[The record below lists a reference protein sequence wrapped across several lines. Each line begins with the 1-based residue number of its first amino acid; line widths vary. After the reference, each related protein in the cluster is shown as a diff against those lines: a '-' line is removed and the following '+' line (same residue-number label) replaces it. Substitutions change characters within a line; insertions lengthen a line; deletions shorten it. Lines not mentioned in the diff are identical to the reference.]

1 MVKKV
6 LKWTGIIFLIL
17 MVTMV
22 SYSLVGKEQTLGLE
36 IGAVDLKNVPDGIY
50 NGLYDCY
57 RWTNEV
63 AVTVKDKKIIGIT
76 VIKTQSGRESLDGK
90 LIDRIINEQKTD
102 LDGVSGATADS
113 KAFLK
118 AVDNA
123 LNKPK

>member
-1 MVKKV
+1 MVS
-6 LKWTGIIFLIL
+6 
-17 MVTMV
+17 MV
-22 SYSLVGKEQTLGLE
+22 SYGFVGKEQTLKLE
-36 IGAVDLKNVPDGIY
+36 IGAVDLKDIPDGIY
-50 NGLYDCY
+50 NGIYDCY

-63 AVTVKDKKIIGIT
+63 AVTVKNQKIIGVTI
-76 VIKTQSGRESLDGK
+76 IKTQSGRESLDRK

-102 LDGVSGATADS
+102 LDGISGATADS